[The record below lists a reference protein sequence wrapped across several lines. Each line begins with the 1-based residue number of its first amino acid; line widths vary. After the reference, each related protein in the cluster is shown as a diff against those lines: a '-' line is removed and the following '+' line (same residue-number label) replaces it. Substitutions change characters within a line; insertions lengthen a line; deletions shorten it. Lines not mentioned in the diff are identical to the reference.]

1 MLIIKLLYF
10 KLILEI
16 NNNQKI
22 QKSHFLIQQE
32 GYFTI
37 KDFLME
43 YQNN

>member
-22 QKSHFLIQQE
+22 QKSHFLIQ
-32 GYFTI
+32 
-37 KDFLME
+37 
-43 YQNN
+43 